1 MIHDPEK
8 SIRFS
13 ATKGLICFT
22 EFTEGIDVILESNKI
37 LKDLVDKLLS
47 EKN

>member
-13 ATKGLICFT
+13 ATKGLICFA
-22 EFTEGIDVILESNKI
+22 EFTEGIDVVLESNKI